1 MLGTKLRI
9 PQTCYRVSLRNRK
22 ALSFLDRQDDPD
34 KTGVKRDAGAKRT
47 ASLNALGDN
56 MKVRASF
63 LAVAGS
69 AIVVLVS
76 TLAQSRIHPGLQAD
90 SLARYEAI
98 TSYCE
103 KADPGSAAE
112 YVSKLASFT
121 AGRSDKELALDRASA
136 HYRNA
141 MAQANATLSMASP
154 STGVKG
160 CTEFLAE
167 K

>member
-1 MLGTKLRI
+1 
-9 PQTCYRVSLRNRK
+9 
-22 ALSFLDRQDDPD
+22 
-34 KTGVKRDAGAKRT
+34 
-47 ASLNALGDN
+47 

-69 AIVVLVS
+69 AVVVLVS
-76 TLAQSRIHPGLQAD
+76 AYTHSFLYSLHAD

-112 YVSKLASFT
+112 YVSRLASLT
-121 AGRSDKELALDRASA
+121 YGHSDDELAGHRSSA
-136 HYRNA
+136 RYRNA
-141 MAQANATLSMASP
+141 LAQAHVTLSNASV
-154 STGVKG
+154 STGLRG